1 MRNQASATATGVDD
15 CEIMVCH
22 IETMGRLAKPSM
34 VAKCID
40 SDGFSVEEP
49 SMILDKPNADLT
61 HFMRMKKNPD
71 GDYEKIVGCLEVG
84 IGLGPKQLVAHDVYN
99 LSPMTT
105 SPVNTEAG
113 NAPTFI

>member
-61 HFMRMKKNPD
+61 HFMRMMKNPD
-71 GDYEKIVGCLEVG
+71 GDYEKIVGCLEGGYRVG
-84 IGLGPKQLVAHDVYN
+84 PETIS
-99 LSPMTT
+99 SP
-105 SPVNTEAG
+105 
-113 NAPTFI
+113 